1 MKPPPCVVD
10 RWAGG
15 SLTRRPKGPFAVSW
29 LRQLGEKNVIIDVKV
44 NNSSSHDVSV
54 SSGVPQGSIL
64 GPLLFSLYVREV
76 ECVAQLHNFK
86 IHMYADD
93 IQCYFGFASDTP
105 MTLIVKKIQCFVS
118 DLKSWMNANF
128 LLLNE
133 QKTNF
138 VEFVPSR
145 NVNRVISAINF
156 FETEPLSPCVSI
168 KTLGMLFDNKLNL
181 SDHLNKVV
189 SICYSNLRN
198 LGKIASKLS
207 VKLKIQLVHSM
218 ILCHLDYC
226 NALFYGLLDCML
238 RRLTKVLYAA
248 VRFIFSFKYSQR
260 RYHMLPFLKKLH
272 FLPIKYRINFK
283 IALLVFKCLKHCAP
297 GYLQE
302 LIVLH
307 KPSAAY
313 DFRRNCD
320 LLLLE
325 KTSQLNYNKSES
337 IFSHASVTV
346 WNDLPL
352 DIRESS
358 SISSFK
364 TKLKTHY
371 FNMAFIDVPDID

>member
-1 MKPPPCVVD
+1 M
-10 RWAGG
+10 
-15 SLTRRPKGPFAVSW
+15 
-29 LRQLGEKNVIIDVKV
+29 
-44 NNSSSHDVSV
+44 
-54 SSGVPQGSIL
+54 
-64 GPLLFSLYVREV
+64 
-76 ECVAQLHNFK
+76 
-86 IHMYADD
+86 
-93 IQCYFGFASDTP
+93 
-105 MTLIVKKIQCFVS
+105 
-118 DLKSWMNANF
+118 
-128 LLLNE
+128 
-133 QKTNF
+133 
-138 VEFVPSR
+138 
-145 NVNRVISAINF
+145 
-156 FETEPLSPCVSI
+156 
-168 KTLGMLFDNKLNL
+168 
-181 SDHLNKVV
+181 
-189 SICYSNLRN
+189 
-198 LGKIASKLS
+198 
-207 VKLKIQLVHSM
+207 
-218 ILCHLDYC
+218 
-226 NALFYGLLDCML
+226 
-238 RRLTKVLYAA
+238 LYAA
-248 VRFIFSFKYSQR
+248 VHFIFSFKYSQR

-272 FLPIKYRINFK
+272 FLPKKYRINFK